1 MTWMA
6 SDEGR
11 EFLRLAA
18 DAWAEADIAAGTDP
32 AEAGPKGDRSYAA
45 YAGG

>member
-1 MTWMA
+1 MT

-18 DAWAEADIAAGTDP
+18 DAWAEADIASGTDA
-32 AEAGPKGDRSYAA
+32 AEAQPKGDRSYGA
-45 YAGG
+45 YTAG